1 MTNNEQQGGINL
13 SETTLAQK
21 YQLTWDGIV
30 RNSNKVEKRERLV
43 QYLRVLSTFIHDEI
57 KKKNSQ
63 EIPKEDS
70 ILFFIERNHVL
81 ATLTRFIIECPNTKD
96 LFLEYVSYY
105 LRLLKY
111 QDRVI
116 RNTQLMNAIFKV
128 ILELSSDLDDQGAS
142 FEYRNE
148 YALFLNVVVRL
159 LLNYPVLIPFFK
171 VRKKNPY
178 THREYEEFFIFS
190 SLMSLLEIDHLIK
203 TFEYK
208 KYIRRSLI
216 VYLSFDEIN
225 NSFYLQQK
233 SIFVELLVNKLCNYY
248 QMLPTSFDFEEATR
262 TLEAGC
268 NIHLNFHVLTPLY
281 FEYSDYIT
289 FLNKISNCF
298 TSENIRTKFKH
309 YFFNK
314 FLIQNVQQYLL
325 SDDLKITRSH
335 FQYLVTLLRISKNAI
350 MVDSIINFL
359 FGFSESKIS
368 RKFKIDGSFKYDP
381 NKPLEMPKEDNSKK
395 NENISLNDYT
405 FDFDYAA
412 HQPSGIALKILNN
425 LSQSVEHANVVF
437 FELFEILFEKRPYLM
452 IKKFVKPYT
461 DFVLKKVK
469 NKSSKLLFQNK
480 SYPITKQLIELLNF
494 YKNYD
499 TTSMLDNVE
508 YSMFK
513 NFAYYINYDI
523 DFYSYYQKNED
534 DLMNNNMRNTRSS
547 VCNNSISRKGTY
559 RESLSV
565 DTLMQCSME
574 TFNNRND
581 FEEFVSTINKD
592 DEEISLDQKLF
603 SDIDSVDE
611 GIQNMNFLLMKS
623 LHEKLVNFFNNDN
636 LENIFLTNLLIT
648 IISVPSLDFDQD
660 LVQCTAVLLDDDA
673 KSQYSF
679 LTVFRYLSQQ
689 ILKILRNDDKKKALL
704 KKFIQILFKIYNNAS
719 GTSNQKEGG
728 KTEKESES
736 GEKGEDNNRE
746 FENDFLVFLLKKN
759 NKGKVETTNYIIFC
773 EFIKE
778 FICSISHKHKF
789 EGLIEGLYDLYCD
802 KLKVSEHSEEDEK

>member
-1 MTNNEQQGGINL
+1 MTNNEQQGQSSIRL
-13 SETTLAQK
+13 SETSLAQK
-21 YQLTWDGIV
+21 YQLTWDGLV

-43 QYLRVLSTFIHDEI
+43 QYLRVLSTFLHDEI
-57 KKKNSQ
+57 KKKNNQ
-63 EIPKEDS
+63 EISKEDS
-70 ILFFIERNHVL
+70 ILYFIEKNHLL
-81 ATLTRFIIECPNTKD
+81 ATLTKFIIECPSTKD

-128 ILELSSDLDDQGAS
+128 ILELSSDLDEQGAS
-142 FEYRNE
+142 FDYRNE

-190 SLMSLLEIDHLIK
+190 SLMSLLEIDHSIK

-289 FLNKISNCF
+289 FLNKITNCF
-298 TSENIRTKFKH
+298 TSEGIRTKFKH

-325 SDDLKITRSH
+325 SDDPKISRSH
-335 FQYLVTLLRISKNAI
+335 FQYIVTLLRISKNAI
-350 MVDSIINFL
+350 MVDSVINFL

-368 RKFKIDGSFKYDP
+368 RKFKINNSFKYDP
-381 NKPLEMPKEDNSKK
+381 NKSLVMPTEESLKK
-395 NENISLNDYT
+395 NNNISLNDYT
-405 FDFDYAA
+405 FDFDYSA

-425 LSQSVEHANVVF
+425 LSQSVEHANVVI

-452 IKKFVKPYT
+452 IKKFVKPYV
-461 DFVLKKVK
+461 DFVLKKTII
-469 NKSSKLLFQNK
+469 KSKINFQNK
-480 SYPITKQLIELLNF
+480 SYPITMQLIKLLGF
-494 YKNYD
+494 YKNFD
-499 TTSMLDNVE
+499 TTNMIDNVE

-534 DLMNNNMRNTRSS
+534 DLINNNMRNTRSNFS
-547 VCNNSISRKGTY
+547 NNISKKSTF

-565 DTLMQCSME
+565 DTLMQCSMASL
-574 TFNNRND
+574 NKGID
-581 FEEFVSTINKD
+581 FEELVSKLNMD
-592 DEEISLDQKLF
+592 NEEIIINEKLF
-603 SDIDSVDE
+603 SDIESIDE

-673 KSQYSF
+673 HSQYSF

-689 ILKILRNDDKKKALL
+689 ILRNLKNDDKKKALL
-704 KKFIQILFKIYNNAS
+704 KKFIKILFRNDNNS
-719 GTSNQKEGG
+719 STQKEGNNKNLG
-728 KTEKESES
+728 EKDDED
-736 GEKGEDNNRE
+736 EKGEEKEKDYD
-746 FENDFLVFLLKKN
+746 NDFLVFLLKKN

-789 EGLIEGLYDLYCD
+789 EGLVENLYDLYCD
-802 KLKVSEHSEEDEK
+802 KLNVEEQSEEDEK